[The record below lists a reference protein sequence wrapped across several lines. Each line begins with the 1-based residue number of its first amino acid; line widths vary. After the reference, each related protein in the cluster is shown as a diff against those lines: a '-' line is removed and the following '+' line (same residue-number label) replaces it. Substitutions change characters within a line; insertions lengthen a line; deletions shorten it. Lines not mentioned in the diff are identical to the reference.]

1 MVCAAVARESQ
12 HLPLAGVLSLLVIYL
27 VWGSTY
33 LAIRVAVRE
42 GAGWGPFWLGAARV
56 TVAATVLFALNR
68 LRGVRLRPTRLEL
81 AVLAA
86 TGLLLWV
93 GGNGLVNWAEQR
105 VDSGLAALVVGTT
118 PIWVA
123 MMEGAVDRRPPSL
136 LLAGS
141 LLVGFAGLVVLTL
154 PTLLAGATGD
164 LLGIAALVF
173 AAVSWGL
180 GSIIVNRRSLGLDP
194 IVVAGWQQMVG
205 AVGFSVLA
213 LSVGEPLPSPSLAAW
228 AAWAYLVVF
237 GSLLAYSCFVVALKL
252 LPPPVVMTYAYVN
265 PAIAVLL
272 GWLILSE
279 PITGSMLAGMALI
292 VGGVYGVFRD
302 RRRRVVAKSGS

>member
-1 MVCAAVARESQ
+1 MGAAVKNDSP
-12 HLPLAGVLSLLVIYL
+12 HLPLAGVLNLLVIYL

-56 TVAATVLFALNR
+56 TVAAAVLFALNR
-68 LRGVRLRPTRLEL
+68 LRGVRLRPTRPEL

-105 VDSGLAALVVGTT
+105 VDSGLAALVVGTM

-123 MMEGAVDRRPPSL
+123 VMEGALDRRPPSL

-154 PTLLAGATGD
+154 PTVRAGATAD
-164 LLGIAALVF
+164 LLGIAAVVV

-194 IVVAGWQQMVG
+194 IVVAGWQQAIG
-205 AVGFSVLA
+205 AVGFSALA
-213 LSVGEPLPSPSLAAW
+213 LGVGEPLPNPTPAAW

-237 GSLLAYSCFVVALKL
+237 GSLIAYSCFVVALKL
-252 LPPPVVMTYAYVN
+252 LPTPVLMTYAYVN

-272 GWLILSE
+272 GWLVLSE

-302 RRRRVVAKSGS
+302 RRGRVLANTES

>member
-1 MVCAAVARESQ
+1 VGAAVKNDSP
-12 HLPLAGVLSLLVIYL
+12 HLPLAGVLNLLVIYL

-56 TVAATVLFALNR
+56 TVAAAVLFALNR
-68 LRGVRLRPTRLEL
+68 LRGVRLRPTRPEL

-105 VDSGLAALVVGTT
+105 VDSGLAALVVGTM

-123 MMEGAVDRRPPSL
+123 VMEGALDRRPPSL

-154 PTLLAGATGD
+154 PTVRAGATAD
-164 LLGIAALVF
+164 LLGIAAVVV

-194 IVVAGWQQMVG
+194 IVVAGWQQAIG
-205 AVGFSVLA
+205 AVGFSALA
-213 LSVGEPLPSPSLAAW
+213 LGVGEPLPNPTPAAW

-237 GSLLAYSCFVVALKL
+237 GSLIAYSCFVVALKL
-252 LPPPVVMTYAYVN
+252 LPTPVLMTYAYVN

-272 GWLILSE
+272 GWLVLSE

-302 RRRRVVAKSGS
+302 RRRRAAADPEF

>member
-1 MVCAAVARESQ
+1 VKRESQ

-56 TVAATVLFALNR
+56 TVAAALIFTLNR

-194 IVVAGWQQMVG
+194 IVVAGWQQVVG

-213 LSVGEPLPSPSLAAW
+213 LSVGEPLPSPSPAAW

-252 LPPPVVMTYAYVN
+252 LPTPVVMTYAYVN

-272 GWLILSE
+272 GWLMLSE

-302 RRRRVVAKSGS
+302 RRRRVLANTES

>member
-1 MVCAAVARESQ
+1 VKRDSQ
-12 HLPLAGVLSLLVIYL
+12 HLPLAGVLNLLVIYL

-56 TVAATVLFALNR
+56 TVAAAVLFALNR
-68 LRGVRLRPTRLEL
+68 LRGVRLRPTGSEL

-93 GGNGLVNWAEQR
+93 GGNGMVNWAEQR

-154 PTLLAGATGD
+154 PTLRAGATAD
-164 LLGIAALVF
+164 LLGIAAVVV

-180 GSIIVNRRSLGLDP
+180 GSIVVNRRSLGLDP
-194 IVVAGWQQMVG
+194 IVVAGWQQAIG
-205 AVGFSVLA
+205 AVGFAAIA
-213 LSVGEPLPSPSLAAW
+213 LGVGEPLPNPTPAAW

-237 GSLLAYSCFVVALKL
+237 GSLIAYSCFVVALKL
-252 LPPPVVMTYAYVN
+252 LPTPVVMTYAYVN

-272 GWLILSE
+272 GWLVLSE
-279 PITGSMLAGMALI
+279 PITGSTLAGMALI
-292 VGGVYGVFRD
+292 VCGVYGVFRD
-302 RRRRVVAKSGS
+302 RRRRVLANPES